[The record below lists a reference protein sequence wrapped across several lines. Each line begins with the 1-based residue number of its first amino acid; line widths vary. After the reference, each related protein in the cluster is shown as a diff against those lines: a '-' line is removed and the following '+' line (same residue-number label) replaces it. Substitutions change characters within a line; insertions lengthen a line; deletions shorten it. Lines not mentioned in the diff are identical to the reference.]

1 MEDRIESL
9 KNQIQILETK
19 VDDEARF
26 SIGLAMAGSQ
36 LVDIS
41 GNPSRV
47 MLHDSWNDSKPTH
60 KKGVTDMII
69 QPNLLKR
76 MEILLQHQLAY
87 SMRVKT
93 VIISCLFK
101 EIHSK
106 VNKLHRL

>member
-41 GNPSRV
+41 GNQSRV
-47 MLHDSWNDSKPTH
+47 MQHDSWNDSKPTN
-60 KKGVTDMII
+60 KK
-69 QPNLLKR
+69 
-76 MEILLQHQLAY
+76 
-87 SMRVKT
+87 
-93 VIISCLFK
+93 
-101 EIHSK
+101 
-106 VNKLHRL
+106 

>member
-41 GNPSRV
+41 GNLSRV
-47 MLHDSWNDSKPTH
+47 MKL
-60 KKGVTDMII
+60 VI
-69 QPNLLKR
+69 
-76 MEILLQHQLAY
+76 AY
-87 SMRVKT
+87 KIAVSR
-93 VIISCLFK
+93 
-101 EIHSK
+101 
-106 VNKLHRL
+106 

>member
-41 GNPSRV
+41 GNLTRV
-47 MLHDSWNDSKPTH
+47 MLYEPC
-60 KKGVTDMII
+60 
-69 QPNLLKR
+69 
-76 MEILLQHQLAY
+76 
-87 SMRVKT
+87 SMSHT
-93 VIISCLFK
+93 L
-101 EIHSK
+101 
-106 VNKLHRL
+106 

>member
-41 GNPSRV
+41 GNLSRV
-47 MLHDSWNDSKPTH
+47 IQQDSWNDSKPTN
-60 KKGVTDMII
+60 KK
-69 QPNLLKR
+69 
-76 MEILLQHQLAY
+76 
-87 SMRVKT
+87 
-93 VIISCLFK
+93 
-101 EIHSK
+101 
-106 VNKLHRL
+106 

>member
-41 GNPSRV
+41 GNLTRV
-47 MLHDSWNDSKPTH
+47 MLYEPYIMTH
-60 KKGVTDMII
+60 
-69 QPNLLKR
+69 
-76 MEILLQHQLAY
+76 A
-87 SMRVKT
+87 
-93 VIISCLFK
+93 
-101 EIHSK
+101 
-106 VNKLHRL
+106 